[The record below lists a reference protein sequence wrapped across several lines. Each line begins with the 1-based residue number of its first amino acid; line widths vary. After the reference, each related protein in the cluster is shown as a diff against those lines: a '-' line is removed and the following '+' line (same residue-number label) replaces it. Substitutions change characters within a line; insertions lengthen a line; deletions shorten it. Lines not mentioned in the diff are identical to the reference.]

1 MAEAPVKEVVKEAVK
16 STANKRTETAAP
28 ALVPITR
35 GQILTVQVATFL
47 LIWAGWEALSR
58 SGLLFEGVVPS
69 SLAVFPA
76 ILEHLIDWS
85 FWDHFGRTAYEV
97 VTGFAIGG
105 AVGATLGIVMGLRR
119 FFAGVIEPYVNYLA
133 ATPKIIFLPIMMV
146 MFGVGAGSKI
156 AMAAISAFFPVAVSV
171 YRGALLVSPVLIRVA
186 RSFKASQW
194 TIVKSVYLPS
204 LVPPLLTG
212 MRLGLGVAIVGTL
225 LAEIKLSNKGLGYV
239 VIQHYNFFRTA
250 DMYAVLIIIFMI
262 AVAINTMMDRLAA
275 RFAYKT

>member
-1 MAEAPVKEVVKEAVK
+1 MAEAAMTPRRMARR
-16 STANKRTETAAP
+16 S
-28 ALVPITR
+28 VPITR
-35 GQILTVQVATFL
+35 AKVVGVQVGTFL
-47 LIWAGWEALSR
+47 AVWVGWEALSR

-69 SLAVFPA
+69 SFEVFPA
-76 ILEHLIDWS
+76 MLAHLRDPV
-85 FWDHFGRTAYEV
+85 FWDHVALTAYEV
-97 VTGFAIGG
+97 VSGFAIGST
-105 AVGATLGIVMGLRR
+105 VGTILGIVMGLRR
-119 FFAGVIEPYVNYLA
+119 FLAGVLEPYVNYLA

-171 YRGALLVSPVLIRVA
+171 YRGTLLVNPVLVRVA

-212 MRLGLGVAIVGTL
+212 LRLGLGVAIVGTL

-239 VIQHYNFFRTA
+239 VIQHYNFFKTA
-250 DMYAVLIIIFMI
+250 DMYAVLIIIFVI
-262 AVAINTMMDRLAA
+262 AVAINALLDRIAV
-275 RFAYKT
+275 RYAYKS

>member
-1 MAEAPVKEVVKEAVK
+1 MA
-16 STANKRTETAAP
+16 AADVNGHSR
-28 ALVPITR
+28 ASR
-35 GQILTVQVATFL
+35 RVQVVAVQVGTFL
-47 LIWAGWEALSR
+47 AVWAAWEALSR
-58 SGLLFEGVVPS
+58 SGWLYEGVVPS

-76 ILEHLIDWS
+76 IFAHLVDLE
-85 FWDHFGRTAYEV
+85 FWDHMGRTAYEV
-97 VTGFAIGG
+97 VAGFAIGG
-105 AVGATLGIVMGLRR
+105 SVGAALGILLGIRR
-119 FFAGVIEPYVNYLA
+119 FLAAVLEPYINYMA

-146 MFGVGAGSKI
+146 MFGVGAGSKV

-171 YRGALLVSPVLIRVA
+171 YRGTLLVSPVLIRVA

-212 MRLGLGVAIVGTL
+212 FRLGLGVAIVGTL

-250 DMYAVLIIIFMI
+250 DMYAVLIIIFVI
-262 AVAINTMMDRLAA
+262 AVGINTMMDYLAR
-275 RFAYKT
+275 RFAHKT